1 MHWFTKHLWN
11 VGIASVSM
19 LFLLMCLALIPLTA
33 ASAHEGTSGVATPTA
48 VTVQATP
55 TEDAT
60 VTALNKVQLTQQVAE
75 QQHTWDNWVWSNAA
89 AILSSFLSTLVIV
102 VGALL
107 GFWQWR
113 VGRNDTQKKELDD
126 QKAAQDKELEDHKA
140 E

>member
-1 MHWFTKHLWN
+1 MRWFTKHLWN

-102 VGALL
+102 VGALFGL
-107 GFWQWR
+107 WR
-113 VGRNDTQKKELDD
+113 WRRD
-126 QKAAQDKELEDHKA
+126 QRTEREKRA
-140 E
+140 EERF